1 MNPMNIDINNSD
13 NLCLLES
20 NSVLK
25 TLDLSWNHLRQLGA
39 VAICW
44 SVAVINNNIS
54 SSLIHIQTIHSLF

>member
-1 MNPMNIDINNSD
+1 MNIDINNSD

-54 SSLIHIQTIHSLF
+54 NSLIHIQTIHSLF